1 MKSSADTPPNHA
13 LEQGFQ
19 LGELQIDPTAD
30 ETTGPGG
37 RERLDPKV
45 MDVLVLLAQ
54 HAGHVV
60 LRDDLLAQVWPNTV
74 VTDDALS
81 RCIYELRRHLSQAS
95 GDERYKAMLETLPK
109 RGYRLNGTITAAQPG
124 ASKTSG
130 PWPIRRVVAVA
141 AAMLIGAMLW
151 FALGQRAFDHQAQP
165 PRSSAS
171 GASPSIAVL
180 PFVDMSAGQDQGFL
194 SDGISEE
201 IVNRL
206 AQIPA
211 LRVIARTSSFSF
223 RGQSVDIPEIAAKL
237 NVTHVLEGS
246 VRRSGDRVRITA
258 QLIEAKSNSHL
269 WSETFDRELGDLFA
283 VQDEIAAS
291 VAEALQVQFADV
303 RRSASAPVSA
313 EAHEQF
319 LQGQFFYNRRAP
331 GDIERAVKY
340 YEEAVAIDPD
350 YARAWAAL
358 AGAYGL
364 LAWNGQTLAKD
375 LQVLEGEAAHKA
387 VELDPHL
394 AVAHARLAQFYY
406 ETQDRK
412 KAQEHEREAAAL
424 DPNDTLV
431 LAAAGNNS
439 VTRGDIDE
447 AIALQRRVVAQDPL
461 SSTQRINLAV
471 ILFANGQ
478 LDKAMSEFRRA
489 LDLSP
494 DVGLQVNIEV
504 VRILALQQRYDEA
517 QSALAQLPEGKF
529 RDHGLALLYQ
539 APGRLAEADVALK
552 RLAAQRGD
560 TMDSIRLAEVYAFRG
575 MSEEAFSSLQA
586 ERRALE
592 HAKDLARPQMWH
604 FQQELRV
611 SPFLKPLHA
620 DPRWNALMALP
631 A

>member
-1 MKSSADTPPNHA
+1 MKSSADTPRNHT

-19 LGELQIDPTAD
+19 LGELRIDPLED
-30 ETTGPGG
+30 EIIGPGG
-37 RERLDPKV
+37 CERLDPKV
-45 MDVLVLLAQ
+45 MDVFVLLAQ

-81 RCIYELRRHLSQAS
+81 RCIYELRRHLSQAG

-109 RGYRLNGTITAAQPG
+109 RGYRLNGAIAPAQPG

-130 PWPIRRVVAVA
+130 TWPIRRIAAVA
-141 AAMLIGAMLW
+141 AAMLIAALLW
-151 FALGQRAFDHQAQP
+151 FTLAQRAFDPQAQP
-165 PRSSAS
+165 PLSSAS
-171 GASPSIAVL
+171 GAPPSIAVL

-237 NVTHVLEGS
+237 DVTHVLEGS

-258 QLIEAKSNSHL
+258 QLIEASSNSHL
-269 WSETFDRELGDLFA
+269 WSETFDRELGNLFV

-291 VAEALQVQFADV
+291 VASALQIQFADV
-303 RRSASAPVSA
+303 KRSASAPISGV
-313 EAHEQF
+313 AHEQF

-331 GDIERAVKY
+331 GDIERAVKH

-358 AGAYGL
+358 AGAYSMLG
-364 LAWNGQTLAKD
+364 WNGQTYTKD
-375 LQVLEGEAAHKA
+375 LQAKQGEAARKA
-387 VELDPHL
+387 VELDPYL

-406 ETQDRK
+406 ETEDYK
-412 KAQEHEREAAAL
+412 KAEEHEREAVAL
-424 DPNDTLV
+424 EPDDSLV
-431 LAAAGNNS
+431 LGLKSGDAAS
-439 VTRGDIDE
+439 RGDFDE
-447 AIALQRRVVAQDPL
+447 AITMQRRAVAQDPL
-461 SSTQRINLAV
+461 GSTQRINLAV
-471 ILFANGQ
+471 FLLADGQ
-478 LDKAMSEFRRA
+478 LNEALSEFRQA
-489 LDLSP
+489 LELSP
-494 DVGLQVNIEV
+494 DVGSQVNIEI
-504 VRILALQQRYDEA
+504 VRILVLQLRYDEA
-517 QSALAQLPEGKF
+517 QSTIAQVPEGKF

-560 TMDSIRLAEVYAFRG
+560 TMDRIRLAEVYAFRG

-592 HAKDLARPQMWH
+592 HAKDLARPQIWH
-604 FQQELRV
+604 FQLELRV

-620 DPRWNALMALP
+620 DPRWNALLARP
-631 A
+631 T